1 MNIPSS
7 RRRFL
12 RSTSALIALPF
23 LESLG
28 YRRFASA
35 AAPQAP
41 PKRMI
46 FLGLG
51 WGLTTETWFPDP
63 NQPGSNYVMPK
74 GLEPLARHKAD
85 FSVLQGLTHKMV
97 NAGHQGST
105 FWLTGANQF
114 AVPGKSFHNTI
125 SVDQVAAQHFGRHTR
140 FTSLQLDC
148 GTYAG
153 NSGHGQGLSLA
164 WDESG
169 KPVAGVNNP
178 VEAFHRLFS
187 SDDIPLERRKA
198 LLKKRHSIL
207 DTVLEEARDL
217 QRGLGKNDNAKLEE
231 YFEGIRDI
239 ETRLGKD
246 EQWLEVP
253 RPKAPIREPKAGL
266 AGYEEI
272 KLMYDI
278 AAAALQTDS
287 TRVIGYRQPVDTL
300 LTSLDIKVAPHD
312 MSHYHSTMGEK
323 LDASQRRDIA
333 NSELLAGLIDKLKAM
348 KEADGSSL
356 FDHTTLA
363 FGTNTRTEH
372 NGDNCPTLLAGHGAG
387 LKMGHNLVLPK
398 GTPLCNAWLTL
409 LQGSGVPAERHGDST
424 GVLKEIVA

>member
-1 MNIPSS
+1 MNTNLS
-7 RRRFL
+7 RRHFL
-12 RSTSALIALPF
+12 RSGSSLIALPF

-28 YRRFASA
+28 FRRFASA
-35 AAPQAP
+35 AAAVAN
-41 PKRMI
+41 PKRLI
-46 FLGLG
+46 FMGLG

-63 NQPGSNYVMPK
+63 KQTGADYEIPK
-74 GLEPLARHKAD
+74 GLEPLARHKSD
-85 FSVLQGLTHKMV
+85 FTVLQGLTHRFV

-125 SVDQVAAQHFGRHTR
+125 SADQVAAEHFGLQTR

-164 WDESG
+164 WDAGG
-169 KPVAGVNNP
+169 KPIAGYKTP

-187 SDDIPLERRKA
+187 GENTSLEKRKSF
-198 LLKKRHSIL
+198 LKRRHSVL
-207 DTVLEEARDL
+207 DTVLEDAHDL
-217 QRGLGKNDNAKLEE
+217 QRGLGKNDTAKLEE
-231 YFEGIRDI
+231 YLDGIRDI
-239 ETRLGKD
+239 ETRLSKD

-253 RPKAPIREPKAGL
+253 RPKAPIMEPKPGL

-272 KLMYDI
+272 KLMYAI
-278 AAAALQTDS
+278 MVAALQTDS
-287 TRVIGYRQPVDTL
+287 TRVLGYRQPVDTL

-312 MSHYHSTMGEK
+312 MSHYHSTMAEK
-323 LDASQRRDIA
+323 FDASQRRDVA
-333 NSELLAGLIDKLKAM
+333 NSELLAGLLDKLKAT
-348 KEADGSSL
+348 KEADGSCL
-356 FDHTTLA
+356 LDHTTIA
-363 FGTNTRTEH
+363 YGTNTRTEH

-387 LKMGHNLVLPK
+387 LRMGQNLVLPK

-409 LQGSGVPAERHGDST
+409 LKGASVPAERHGDST
-424 GVLKEIVA
+424 GVIKELIA

>member
-1 MNIPSS
+1 MNNLSSS

-12 RSTSALIALPF
+12 RSTSSLIALPF
-23 LESLG
+23 LGSLG
-28 YRRFASA
+28 FRSFASA
-35 AAPQAP
+35 ADTGASTP

-63 NQPGSNYVMPK
+63 SKPGSNYVIPK

-85 FSVLQGLTHKMV
+85 FTVVQGMTHKMV

-105 FWLTGANQF
+105 FWLTGANQNG
-114 AVPGKSFHNTI
+114 VPGKSFHNTI
-125 SVDQVAAQHFGRHTR
+125 SADQVAAAHFGRHTR
-140 FTSLQLDC
+140 FTSLQFDC
-148 GTYAG
+148 STYAG
-153 NSGHGQGLSLA
+153 NSGHGPGLSLA
-164 WDESG
+164 WDASG
-169 KPVAGVNNP
+169 KPVAGIKNP
-178 VEAFHRLFS
+178 VEVFHRLFS
-187 SDDIPLERRKA
+187 SDDVPLERHKV
-198 LLKKRHSIL
+198 LLKKRQSVL
-207 DTVLEEARDL
+207 DTVLEEASDL
-217 QRGLGKNDNAKLEE
+217 RRGLGKNDNAKLEE
-231 YFEGIRDI
+231 YFEGIRELEI
-239 ETRLGKD
+239 RLGKD

-272 KLMYDI
+272 KLMYDM
-278 AAAALQTDS
+278 AVAALQTDS

-333 NSELLAGLIDKLKAM
+333 NSELLAGLIDNLKAK

-356 FDHTTLA
+356 FDHTTVV
-363 FGTNTRTEH
+363 FGSNTRTEH
-372 NGDNCPTLLAGHGAG
+372 NGDNCPTLLAGRGAG

-398 GTPLCNAWLTL
+398 DTPLCNAWLTL
-409 LQGSGVPAERHGDST
+409 LRG
-424 GVLKEIVA
+424 